1 MKTIPAM
8 DVVLPFSVACERNKQ
23 PILAMLRQWLP
34 PGARV
39 LEIGSGSGQHAV
51 HFTQHLADLHWQPS
65 ERPSQ
70 LPGLAARIAWQK
82 LPQQHQQQPADEW
95 RPLASGST
103 LAEPIAL
110 DVDQR
115 EPWPNQPFDAVFS
128 ANTLHIM
135 PAASVPQLLAGAARV
150 LTCGGLLLL
159 YGPFLEGDLPA
170 AASNLTFDA
179 HLRSLDPQMGLRDVL
194 VIREQARSLGL
205 ESLADL
211 AMPAQN
217 RTLVFRCLGR
227 QNPLPQWGDQ
237 RS

>member
-1 MKTIPAM
+1 MNVLPAV

-23 PILAMLRQWLP
+23 PILAMLQQWLP
-34 PGARV
+34 PEARV

-51 HFTQHLADLHWQPS
+51 YFTQQLADLHWQPS
-65 ERPSQ
+65 ERASQ
-70 LPGLAARIAWQK
+70 LPGLAARIAWQRE
-82 LPQQHQQQPADEW
+82 PEQQPAAAGW
-95 RPLASGST
+95 QPLAPGSE

-115 EPWPNQPFDAVFS
+115 EAWPTQAFDAVFS

-150 LTCGGLLLL
+150 LTAGGLLLL

-170 AASNLTFDA
+170 AASNLSFDA

-194 VIREQARSLGL
+194 DVRQQARGLGL
-205 ESLADL
+205 EPLADL
-211 AMPAQN
+211 AMPAHN
-217 RTLVFRCLGR
+217 RTLVFR
-227 QNPLPQWGDQ
+227 
-237 RS
+237 RSEEAEPSSAQG

>member
-23 PILAMLRQWLP
+23 PILAMLRQWLA

-51 HFTQHLADLHWQPS
+51 HFTQHLADLHWQTS

-70 LPGLAARIAWQK
+70 LPGLTARIAWQK
-82 LPQQHQQQPADEW
+82 SPQQQPADEW
-95 RPLASGST
+95 QPLASGST

-110 DVDQR
+110 DVDQH
-115 EPWPNQPFDAVFS
+115 ETWPNQLFDAVFS

-150 LTCGGLLLL
+150 LTGGGLLLL

-170 AASNLTFDA
+170 AASNLSFDA

-211 AMPAQN
+211 AMPAHN
-217 RTLVFRCLGR
+217 RTLVFRRLGEAE
-227 QNPLPQWGDQ
+227 PASTVG
-237 RS
+237 